1 MGVSPV
7 LPPCVPCI
15 LSVFIPFHNPPQ
27 LPFCF
32 VPQHHCA
39 MSHNSPPLCP
49 HISCCDLC
57 LQFPGI
63 FSYSSLCACFFCNS
77 SAHGALFLLYI
88 VPLVLFPLSHYSFAP
103 CPIIPLHT
111 VLPSSLGVVQYSIVY
126 CLIVYSVCVVT

>member
-1 MGVSPV
+1 
-7 LPPCVPCI
+7 LY
-15 LSVFIPFHNPPQ
+15 
-27 LPFCF
+27 
-32 VPQHHCA
+32 
-39 MSHNSPPLCP
+39 
-49 HISCCDLC
+49 LC
-57 LQFPGI
+57 LQFPGT